1 MILECD
7 SRVLLTGKERRMG
20 SSGLQRSERL
30 DAIERQVL
38 SEGSVQLADLAEEF
52 GVSIMTIH
60 RDLDSLQ
67 KRGAIRRARGLAT
80 ALSSVVLESDM
91 RYRVG
96 HAVAAKKAVAAEAVK
111 LVEPGQAVMLDDSST
126 AALMAEPVSAIE
138 QTTVITNSAIL
149 LSTVVSTGTRFVS
162 LGGEYQARYQAY
174 GGLITERN
182 ICNLNPHVVFMSA
195 TAVQGAVAFHPDED
209 MVRVKRAMLDTGGM
223 HVLLVD
229 SRKFGGEALHRV
241 ADLSDF
247 DYVITD
253 DGMDPQS
260 AANLREKRV
269 NLVLAST
276 KNGSEADT
284 HPLDN

>member
-1 MILECD
+1 
-7 SRVLLTGKERRMG
+7 MG

-182 ICNLNPHVVFMSA
+182 ICNLNPHIVFMSA

-276 KNGSEADT
+276 KNGGEADT

>member
-1 MILECD
+1 MEPY
-7 SRVLLTGKERRMG
+7 VLP
-20 SSGLQRSERL
+20 RSERL
-30 DAIERQVL
+30 DAIEHQVL
-38 SEGSVQLADLAEEF
+38 AEGSVPLADLAEEF

-67 KRGAIRRARGLAT
+67 RRGAIRRARGLAT

-96 HAVAAKKAVAAEAVK
+96 HNVTAKRTIASEALK
-111 LVEPGQAVMLDDSST
+111 LVEPGQAIMIDDSST
-126 AALMAEPVSAIE
+126 AALLAEPVSLIDE
-138 QTTVITNSAIL
+138 TTVITNSASL

-182 ICNLNPHVVFMSA
+182 ISSLNPHIVFMSA
-195 TAVQGAVAFHPDED
+195 TAIRGDVAFHPDED

-229 SRKFGGEALHRV
+229 ARKFGGEALHRV
-241 ADLSDF
+241 ANLRDF
-247 DYVITD
+247 DCVFTD
-253 DGMDPQS
+253 DGIDPII
-260 AANLREKRV
+260 AAKLRDQQINLII
-269 NLVLAST
+269 APT
-276 KNGSEADT
+276 KNTNSSRTTLVSE
-284 HPLDN
+284 